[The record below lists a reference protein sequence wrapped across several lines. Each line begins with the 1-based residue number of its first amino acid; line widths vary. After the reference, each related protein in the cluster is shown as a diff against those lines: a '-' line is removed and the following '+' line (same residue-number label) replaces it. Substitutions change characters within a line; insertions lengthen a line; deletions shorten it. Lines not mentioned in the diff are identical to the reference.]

1 MADFVVGNDL
11 LLFRRN
17 HRTLSLGPG
26 NDHFH
31 ALLQVFLDHFRTA
44 HPYRPEGSFVDD
56 VGQFRPGGTAG
67 SQGDGMEVHLGIHL
81 HIMGMNLQDGFPSL
95 KIRQFHRHP
104 PVEPARTE
112 QCLIQHFRPV
122 GGRQDDDPFAAVEPV
137 HFRQQLVQG
146 LFPFVVAAEGSVVPF
161 FADGV
166 DFIDKHNTGRLFLG
180 LFEQIPDPGSP
191 HAHEH
196 FNELRTGD
204 GKEGHLGFPGYSLG
218 QQGFPGAGRPHQ
230 QHPFGHHSPDGFV
243 FGRVVQVIDDFLE
256 GFLGFILT
264 GHILEGLAGLGGNV
278 HLGIAFAETHHVA
291 PAQFRPQVP
300 HDQLADY
307 HKQQERQDPV
317 VEEGHNGRFLFW
329 DYLREFHLGLYQTAD
344 QFRVIHPSRYVN
356 LFLSI
361 LIAQKGNPILGD
373 FHLGGF
379 SLIHH
384 VQEIGIADLMD
395 FRLKEHGTDDRIDN
409 QDQQNGCDVIQS
421 DSLRLLV
428 RIFVI
433 HDIFIL
439 SAGVL
444 HAFLLIIAQTIV
456 KNNRT

>member
-1 MADFVVGNDL
+1 M
-11 LLFRRN
+11 
-17 HRTLSLGPG
+17 
-26 NDHFH
+26 
-31 ALLQVFLDHFRTA
+31 
-44 HPYRPEGSFVDD
+44 
-56 VGQFRPGGTAG
+56 
-67 SQGDGMEVHLGIHL
+67 
-81 HIMGMNLQDGFPSL
+81 
-95 KIRQFHRHP
+95 
-104 PVEPARTE
+104 
-112 QCLIQHFRPV
+112 
-122 GGRQDDDPFAAVEPV
+122 
-137 HFRQQLVQG
+137 
-146 LFPFVVAAEGSVVPF
+146 
-161 FADGV
+161 
-166 DFIDKHNTGRLFLG
+166 
-180 LFEQIPDPGSP
+180 
-191 HAHEH
+191 
-196 FNELRTGD
+196 
-204 GKEGHLGFPGYSLG
+204 
-218 QQGFPGAGRPHQ
+218 
-230 QHPFGHHSPDGFV
+230 
-243 FGRVVQVIDDFLE
+243 QVIDDFLE

-361 LIAQKGNPILGD
+361 LIAQKGDPILGD

-456 KNNRT
+456 KNNRNRFSVPFPDGSVPLSIIYRHFRLFTFLFYLLFVKIVIVFSPLCFLTVPNLHRFISLKRRHHPCPTQPRRKIPRKSEVS